1 MRKKGKEDEKI
12 FRGFA
17 SKEKGIAN
25 LRKTFNEVKSIPCV
39 ERKIQVEEKHVT
51 ADDGY
56 EIPVRIYHS
65 ETPKEN
71 GVIIF
76 MAVVSLEDIQ
86 ELWRNLSKSLLQKQI
101 FVLFP

>member
-56 EIPVRIYHS
+56 EIPVL
-65 ETPKEN
+65 
-71 GVIIF
+71 
-76 MAVVSLEDIQ
+76 SLIH
-86 ELWRNLSKSLLQKQI
+86 I
-101 FVLFP
+101 

>member
-39 ERKIQVEEKHVT
+39 ERKIQVE
-51 ADDGY
+51 
-56 EIPVRIYHS
+56 
-65 ETPKEN
+65 
-71 GVIIF
+71 
-76 MAVVSLEDIQ
+76 
-86 ELWRNLSKSLLQKQI
+86 
-101 FVLFP
+101 